1 MARQPSGYEISYTKV
16 ADKFF
21 SRHEDIRGQYE
32 DAIRKL
38 MTNDHP
44 VSVDLRRVQ
53 GKKSND
59 YRIRIGDYRVVYTII
74 NGRLIVITTLL
85 ASSRGDIYKKM
96 GALR

>member
-1 MARQPSGYEISYTKV
+1 MNGQALEYEISYTKA

-21 SRHEDIRGQYE
+21 TRHEDIREQYE
-32 DAIRKL
+32 DAVRKL
-38 MTNDHP
+38 VTDDHP
-44 VSVDLRRVQ
+44 ESVDLKRIQ
-53 GKKSND
+53 GKKSSY

-85 ASSRGDIYKKM
+85 AGSRGDIYKKM

>member
-1 MARQPSGYEISYTKV
+1 MNGQALEYEISYTKA

-21 SRHEDIRGQYE
+21 ARHEDIRGQYE

-38 MTNDHP
+38 VTDDHP
-44 VSVDLRRVQ
+44 ESVDLKRIQ
-53 GKKSND
+53 GKKSSY

-85 ASSRGDIYKKM
+85 AGSRGDIYKKM